1 MVRTSEKL
9 SRRTSRLAYHNL
21 VTSTRGPKSGK
32 NFILCAKISCSCSL
46 SAYSRVT
53 EVQLRTSKA
62 RKEGSACVGVGWH
75 SKFPFL
81 GGLVGLLPPGKRG
94 RRRARAERENC
105 QPATSKSVVSDV
117 TCADLLSRNGWA
129 TYLVA
134 STKPITSN
142 MGMPLQDPQ
151 GGAAH
156 APSEFAAYS
165 GWARS
170 GRRQQWG

>member
-1 MVRTSEKL
+1 M
-9 SRRTSRLAYHNL
+9 
-21 VTSTRGPKSGK
+21 
-32 NFILCAKISCSCSL
+32 
-46 SAYSRVT
+46 T

-117 TCADLLSRNGWA
+117 TCADLHGINGCASILS
-129 TYLVA
+129 A
-134 STKPITSN
+134 STKPISSN
-142 MGMPLQDPQ
+142 MGLPLQDPQ

-156 APSEFAAYS
+156 APSKFAAYS
-165 GWARS
+165 GRARRGGS
-170 GRRQQWG
+170 SEDNSKVMRSE

>member
-94 RRRARAERENC
+94 SRRARAASELRGREL
-105 QPATSKSVVSDV
+105 PAGNEQVS
-117 TCADLLSRNGWA
+117 CFRCHMCR
-129 TYLVA
+129 
-134 STKPITSN
+134 P
-142 MGMPLQDPQ
+142 PLQKWLRIYFISVYKTYHFKHGHAAARPSRRC
-151 GGAAH
+151 GAR
-156 APSEFAAYS
+156 PF
-165 GWARS
+165 
-170 GRRQQWG
+170 